1 MIVKKDNDMNM
12 ELPKDIANWVNR
24 LLLGVVAFFLYQIND
39 KIQDFEDKMDTAII
53 NQALIQQEQVRI
65 KEEVANNKTNIEVN
79 RKDIVELYKTIK

>member
-1 MIVKKDNDMNM
+1 MNM